1 MYPKTLDKMYLT
13 RRTSNKMIM
22 WLFQCDF
29 YIAGAINLK
38 SCPPFF
44 CDYFWHYVVPSVT
57 FVLRNGFSFLVDI
70 KKKLRYLLDKIR
82 SMDENDSFRSY
93 LWANGYTGKFILYC
107 ANFKFSV
114 TLVYIFVIIVYVLYS
129 FQKQLNIIAVL
140 CVFYKNK

>member
-1 MYPKTLDKMYLT
+1 
-13 RRTSNKMIM
+13 MIM

-70 KKKLRYLLDKIR
+70 KKKINVFAWQNKI
-82 SMDENDSFRSY
+82 Y
-93 LWANGYTGKFILYC
+93 GWKW
-107 ANFKFSV
+107 
-114 TLVYIFVIIVYVLYS
+114 
-129 FQKQLNIIAVL
+129 
-140 CVFYKNK
+140 